1 MRLPPPSSQ
10 SPTAR
15 ASTRARGRVGN
26 ALKSKVASVLPT
38 GNCALFRW
46 RRMRRMSRSASSYS
60 ASTARKRAGPTFGIG
75 PAFSE
80 NQAAISAQSLWKL
93 GSRSAVSMLGSV
105 WMQVSRAVTR
115 MPPAAHRS
123 WPGRGG
129 VTATSVSSAVT
140 FGASRDARAS
150 GFGLLASGFGLLASG
165 FGLRAPGCG
174 LLASGCVE
182 VCVEVCRQQMC
193 QLRFAGLF
201 TRDFAAMKSRST
213 IRRQASRLG
222 RSRCNTFHASAYSV
236 RGNRLSR

>member
-140 FGASRDARAS
+140 FGASRDASAA
-150 GFGLLASGFGLLASG
+150 GFWLRTFG
-165 FGLRAPGCG
+165 FGLRAS
-174 LLASGCVE
+174 ACVE
-182 VCVEVCRQQMC
+182 AFGSG
-193 QLRFAGLF
+193 LRRGLPTANVPAPLRRPVHKGFCGDEEQIDHPAAGVPSWQIALQYLPRF
-201 TRDFAAMKSRST
+201 GVFGAGE
-213 IRRQASRLG
+213 QAVAVDR
-222 RSRCNTFHASAYSV
+222 TP
-236 RGNRLSR
+236 